1 MNVATVDGGRLLA
14 AALAAENVGCVF
26 TVSGGG
32 LNAFYHAC
40 PDYGIQVIHTRH
52 EYGAA
57 FMADGWARATGE
69 PGVCVVTLGPGLTNA
84 ITGMLSSTMAAT
96 PMVVLSCAPPVS
108 RWDLGTPQAFEHLPF
123 VRPVTKWARTVY
135 ETRRVSEYVGSA
147 FRHARSGRPGPV
159 FLDFPVDVLNGKIS
173 EETIVPASGYRT
185 EARPMGEPA
194 WIESAIQLLEKAER
208 PIIVS
213 GSGVWWSRASEEL
226 VALVEASG
234 VPVFT
239 GRIGRGAVPAD
250 HPLCLG
256 IASISVNDVFLKA
269 AGECDLVLMVGG
281 RFDSMLG
288 FGRPPIIDPSAKAI
302 QIDIEPEEIGRNRPI
317 DVGIVADARMALR
330 QMREALT
337 PKASRLR
344 EGWVA
349 QLQQEKLRVEQERS
363 SFEKSDAVPI
373 HPLRLLREIREF
385 VARDAIIAVGSGD
398 IDFWGEHYFE
408 PYQPGCYLRSGQVGA
423 LGSDIPYA
431 VAAKLAHPE
440 RQVLVLLGDGG
451 FGYSAMELET
461 AARYNAPV
469 VCVIGNDRSWGMI
482 KHQQEHAYGR
492 AGVVGTEL
500 VDRPYEKVVE
510 ALGGY
515 GERVRE
521 PDQLRPA
528 LERAFGAGVPACLN
542 VDLQSV
548 PSPELNWMLNPK
560 KK

>member
-1 MNVATVDGGRLLA
+1 MATVDGGQLLA
-14 AALAAENVGCVF
+14 AALAKEKVSCIF

-32 LNAFYHAC
+32 LNAFYNAC
-40 PDYGIQVIHTRH
+40 PAHGIRVIHTRH

-96 PMVVLSCAPPVS
+96 PLVVLSCATPVS

-159 FLDFPVDVLNGKIS
+159 FLDFPVDVLAGRIP
-173 EETIVPASGYRT
+173 EETVVPSSGYRT
-185 EARPMGEPA
+185 EARPLGDPA
-194 WIESAIQLLEKAER
+194 QIERAIQLLEQAER

-213 GSGVWWSRASEEL
+213 GSGVWWSGASEEL
-226 VALVEASG
+226 VGLVECSG
-234 VPVFT
+234 IPVFT
-239 GRIGRGAVPAD
+239 GRIGRGAVPAE
-250 HPLCLG
+250 HPLSFG

-269 AGECDLVLMVGG
+269 TGDCDLVLMVGG

-288 FGRPPIIDPSAKAI
+288 FGRPPIFSPSARAI

-337 PKASRLR
+337 PKAARPR
-344 EGWVA
+344 EGWVER
-349 QLQQEKLRVEQERS
+349 LRQEKARVQRERAPL
-363 SFEKSDAVPI
+363 ERSDAVPI

-385 VARDAIIAVGSGD
+385 LARDAIIAVGSGD

-431 VAAKLAHPE
+431 VAAKLAHPD

-451 FGYSAMELET
+451 FGYSAMEMDT

-482 KHQQEHAYGR
+482 KRQQEHTYGKE
-492 AGVVGTEL
+492 GIVGTEL

-515 GERVRE
+515 GERVHE
-521 PDQLRPA
+521 PGELRPA
-528 LERAFGAGVPACLN
+528 LERAFAAGVPACLN
-542 VDLQSV
+542 VEIQGV
-548 PSPELNWMLNPK
+548 PSPELNWMLSPK
-560 KK
+560 EK